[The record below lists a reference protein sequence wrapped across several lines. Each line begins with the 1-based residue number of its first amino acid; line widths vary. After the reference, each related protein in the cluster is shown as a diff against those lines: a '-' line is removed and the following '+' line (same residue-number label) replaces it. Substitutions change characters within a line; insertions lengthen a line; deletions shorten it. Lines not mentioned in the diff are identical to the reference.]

1 LTQRDEWHEVA
12 AETPSPGEAEVRN
25 GPLSHDRRSK
35 DPLRPKAQ
43 SDADAELD
51 HALRQL
57 ADDLLDREIPERLL
71 RVLRAAA
78 PAQGDATPGN
88 RLESAATRTEGKVRP
103 RRQ

>member
-1 LTQRDEWHEVA
+1 MRWP
-12 AETPSPGEAEVRN
+12 AETLAPGQSRSEN

-35 DPLRPKAQ
+35 DPLRPRAQ

-57 ADDLLDREIPERLL
+57 ADDLLDPKIPERLL

-78 PAQGDATPGN
+78 PAEGDAMPGN
-88 RLESAATRTEGKVRP
+88 GLESAATRTGRRGVGRRGK
-103 RRQ
+103 

>member
-1 LTQRDEWHEVA
+1 MRWSRKRLR
-12 AETPSPGEAEVRN
+12 PGEAEARN

-35 DPLRPKAQ
+35 DPLRPTAR

-57 ADDLLDREIPERLL
+57 ADDLLDSEIPERLL

-78 PAQGDATPGN
+78 PAQGDAMPGN
-88 RLESAATRTEGKVRP
+88 RLESAATRTDRKEVGRRGK
-103 RRQ
+103 